1 MWSSCHVMSLSQWQ
15 SYTDMSLCQNWKYPS
30 LKAIERFLRAVLLIT
45 YIKVICFCIW
55 WYRFKFTKHP
65 DMKNHFWI
73 VLDLT
78 ENGRNNLKIIK
89 SITVFRE
96 QFCIIYYIGWFI
108 YFKRLESCPW
118 CVWRE
123 RGEGVGR
130 LRAVLLLYRENRPDN
145 ECRPY
150 SGLYVRNK
158 VKLYESSAMVDRAS
172 TWKTLH
178 L

>member
-1 MWSSCHVMSLSQWQ
+1 MILLSCHVTESVTVIHRYFSMSSE
-15 SYTDMSLCQNWKYPS
+15 
-30 LKAIERFLRAVLLIT
+30 LKRPFSEGHRTFFKSHTT

-55 WYRFKFTKHP
+55 WYKFKFTKHP

-123 RGEGVGR
+123 RGEGAGR
-130 LRAVLLLYRENRPDN
+130 LQAVLLLYRENRPDN